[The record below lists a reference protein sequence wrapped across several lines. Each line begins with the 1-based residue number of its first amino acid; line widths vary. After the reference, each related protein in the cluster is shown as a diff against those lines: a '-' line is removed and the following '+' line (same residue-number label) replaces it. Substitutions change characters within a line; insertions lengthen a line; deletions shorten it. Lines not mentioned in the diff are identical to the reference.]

1 MVFALWVMLAD
12 TELGGDDGPVTEREW
27 VPFALF
33 VGVAETTFVVLPVIG
48 AL

>member
-1 MVFALWVMLAD
+1 MAFALWVMLAD
-12 TELGGDDGPVTEREW
+12 TDPGDDDEPVTEREW

-33 VGVAETTFVVLPVIG
+33 VGVAETTFVVLPVMG